1 MSEVLSF
8 KLISGEEVIAEV
20 VQTNRASSLLLEG
33 PDTSPIVSYV
43 VRRPHILQFQPMGN
57 GQLGLAFVPW
67 TLSNPGIERVILP
80 KEAVLL
86 TFEPSSHA
94 ERQYIEQ
101 TSGIAL
107 APPGSRIST

>member
-8 KLISGEEVIAEV
+8 KLVSGEEVIAEV
-20 VQTNRASSLLLEG
+20 TQTNRGGGLLLENIN
-33 PDTSPIVSYV
+33 TAPIDSWV

-67 TLSNPGIERVILP
+67 TLSNPGIEKVILP

-107 APPGSRIST
+107 ATPGSRISS